1 MRNKKLSGLL
11 APSLGLYLA
20 CMVLFAAATALF
32 SIPLAVGEGVVV
44 VVLYLYLRRSDSVR
58 RGEMVR

>member
-32 SIPLAVGEGVVV
+32 SIPLAVAEGVL
-44 VVLYLYLRRSDSVR
+44 VLTVKPTK
-58 RGEMVR
+58 E